1 MGKTFTEPSMGRKSD
16 SAKPEYNLPK
26 TPDDWQALVQTV
38 AARYNREY
46 QQKSVE
52 LPPEVESMPIFQ
64 DWAAGRLQAR
74 IASPFWDLQ
83 TPKKNQRWLD
93 IGCGLSFLIYPWREW
108 DAYFYGLEASIVAKD
123 VLNSRGPQLNS
134 KLFKGVE
141 LGAAH
146 DLPYEASMFDG
157 VIATGWSCYY
167 PLDYLKL
174 VLAEVKR
181 VLKPEG
187 TFLLDIIDP
196 NSELAEDWAILE
208 TYLGSEVF
216 LYNFEDFKGLLQE
229 AGGTIA
235 KTLEGNLFQLL
246 RVRF

>member
-1 MGKTFTEPSMGRKSD
+1 MGRKTDASKID
-16 SAKPEYNLPK
+16 YHLPK
-26 TPDDWQALVQTV
+26 PPDDWQSLVQTV

-46 QQKSVE
+46 QQKAVE

-64 DWAAGRLQAR
+64 DWTAGRLQAR

-108 DAYFYGLEASIVAKD
+108 DAYFHGLEVSTVAKD
-123 VLNSRGPQLNS
+123 ALNSRGPQLNS

-146 DLPYEASMFDG
+146 QLPYEASTFDG

-167 PLDYLKL
+167 PLDYWKL

-187 TFLLDIIDP
+187 VLLFDVVDP
-196 NSELAEDWAILE
+196 ESELAEDWAILE
-208 TYLGSEVF
+208 TYLGAEA
-216 LYNFEDFKGLLQE
+216 LLTPLSDYKTLAKE
-229 AGGTIA
+229 AGA
-235 KTLEGNLFQLL
+235 KITKSVDGVLFQMWKLQ
-246 RVRF
+246 F